1 MCRAIRTWMKCMILK
16 ENINCKTDDR
26 RDKNLN
32 RSVAIKEIG
41 KITKELFTVEVLG
54 PDWFS

>member
-1 MCRAIRTWMKCMILK
+1 MILK